1 MSRILIAPLGYG
13 LITALTIALAA
24 PAQANP
30 YGSFP
35 GSASVYCNQNSI
47 QQETYVIR
55 NTETIRVTEVRPQ
68 FNSSCYQ
75 HSGYQRSGIVNP
87 IIVLPIGLRPNLYPD
102 RHDSRYGNWREN
114 RHENRHDNRYN
125 NGFGGFG
132 DRYRDRSEYRDRDFY
147 PSNPQIQV
155 QLGPQISVSSVG
167 ASTRPQNP
175 NQRLNVTNVFRR
187 VERFPN
193 AEYPEYRDRD
203 ANEQPGYPGVDRY
216 YPR

>member
-13 LITALTIALAA
+13 LIPTLTIGLAIGLAA

-30 YGSFP
+30 YGSIP
-35 GSASVYCNQNSI
+35 GSASVYCDQNSI
-47 QQETYVIR
+47 QQETYIIR

-68 FNSSCYQ
+68 FHGSC
-75 HSGYQRSGIVNP
+75 QRSGIVRP
-87 IIVLPIGLRPNLYPD
+87 IIVLPIGLRPNSYPD
-102 RHDSRYGNWREN
+102 RYDSRNDSRYRNWR
-114 RHENRHDNRYN
+114 DYRYN
-125 NGFGGFG
+125 NT
-132 DRYRDRSEYRDRDFY
+132 DNNSYRDRYRDRDFY
-147 PSNPQIQV
+147 PPSPQIQV
-155 QLGPQISVSSVG
+155 QLGPQISVTSVG

-175 NQRLNVTNVFRR
+175 NQPLNVTNVFRR

-203 ANEQPGYPGVDRY
+203 FNEQPGYPGLDRY

>member
-13 LITALTIALAA
+13 LITTLTIGLAA

-68 FNSSCYQ
+68 FNSSC
-75 HSGYQRSGIVNP
+75 QRSGIVRP
-87 IIVLPIGLRPNLYPD
+87 IIVLPIGLRPNSYDDRRDYRQSNWGNNWNNNWNHNRHHNRDDYRRDDYRYGD
-102 RHDSRYGNWREN
+102 RH
-114 RHENRHDNRYN
+114 
-125 NGFGGFG
+125 
-132 DRYRDRSEYRDRDFY
+132 RDRDFY

-203 ANEQPGYPGVDRY
+203 ANSQPIGFPGLDPY